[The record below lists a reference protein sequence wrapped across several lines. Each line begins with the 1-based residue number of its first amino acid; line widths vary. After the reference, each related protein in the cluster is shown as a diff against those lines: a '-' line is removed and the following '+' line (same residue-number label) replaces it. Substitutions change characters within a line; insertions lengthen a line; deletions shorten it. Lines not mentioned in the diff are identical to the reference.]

1 MGELNMIEPSAKAS
15 QLIDGLKAFIR
26 DDVAPLAQREGIL
39 WGEPVPRPLLRDLWK
54 RSCEL
59 GFYNAMLPSSL
70 GGAGLSVSELC
81 AVKEAAAL
89 SGSPLAPHV
98 LGELS
103 GPPRIGHLFKV
114 ASAYQIEAF
123 LRPVC
128 TADKAVCFALT
139 EAEAGSDASAIGT
152 MARRDGEHYVLSGTK
167 RYISGAPYA
176 DLAVLLAVTE
186 PGRGA
191 QGISAFFVDLTVP
204 GVRVDSDYSVMSGG
218 GAHGN
223 IHLDDVRVPVESR
236 IGDEGE
242 GFKLAMGRIT
252 LNRLLHCP
260 TMLGMAGLALNLSL
274 DYART
279 RKQFGQPIAM
289 FQAINHMLADMAT
302 ELYAARSMMYA
313 TAANNDAGGDIK
325 VQAPMCKLFASETA
339 FRIADKAVQIH
350 GGAGLIK
357 GHPVEWLFRATRM
370 MRVLTGTS
378 EIQRNTIAKGILM
391 PG

>member
-1 MGELNMIEPSAKAS
+1 MIKPSEKAARLIEGINAFVRDEL
-15 QLIDGLKAFIR
+15 D
-26 DDVAPLAQREGIL
+26 PLAKREGIV
-39 WGEPVPRPLLRDLWK
+39 WGEPVAKSLLRDIWS

-59 GFYNAMLPSSL
+59 GFYNAMLPQAL
-70 GGAGLSVSELC
+70 GGAGLGVADLC
-81 AVKEAAAL
+81 ALKEAAVL
-89 SGSPLAPHV
+89 TGSPLAPHI

-103 GPPRIGHLFKV
+103 GPPRVGHLFKV
-114 ASAYQIEAF
+114 ANQYQVETF
-123 LRPVC
+123 LGPICR
-128 TADKAVCFALT
+128 AEKAVCFALT
-139 EAEAGSDASAIGT
+139 EAEAGSDATAIGT
-152 MARRDGEHYVLSGTK
+152 EARLEGEHYVLNGAK

-176 DLAVLLAVTE
+176 DLAVLLAVTG
-186 PGRGA
+186 PGRGP
-191 QGISAFFVDLTVP
+191 QGISAFFIDLHAE
-204 GVRVDSDYSVMSGG
+204 GVSIDSDYSVMSGG

-223 IHLDDVRVPVESR
+223 ILLKDVRVPVANR
-236 IGDEGE
+236 IGEEGA

-289 FQAINHMLADMAT
+289 FQSINHMLADMAT

-313 TAANNDAGGDIK
+313 TAAHNDAGGDIK
-325 VQAPMCKLFASETA
+325 VQAPMCKLYASETA
-339 FRIADKAVQIH
+339 FRIADRAVQIH

-357 GHPVEWLFRATRM
+357 GHPVEWIFRASRM
-370 MRVLTGTS
+370 MRILTGTS

>member
-1 MGELNMIEPSAKAS
+1 MGDMHMIKPSEKAGRIIEGIQAFVRDELT
-15 QLIDGLKAFIR
+15 
-26 DDVAPLAQREGIL
+26 PLAEREGIV
-39 WGEPVPRPLLRDLWK
+39 WGEPVAKTLLRDIWR

-59 GFYNAMLPSSL
+59 GFYNVMLPETL
-70 GGAGLSVSELC
+70 GGAGLNVAELC
-81 AVKEAAAL
+81 AVKEAAVL
-89 SGSPLAPHV
+89 TGSPLAPHI

-103 GPPRIGHLFKV
+103 GPPRVGHLFRV
-114 ASAYQIEAF
+114 ASEHQVEAF

-128 TADKAVCFALT
+128 QAEKAVCFALT
-139 EAEAGSDASAIGT
+139 EAEAGSDATAIST
-152 MARRDGEHYVLSGTK
+152 SARRDGEHYVLSGAK

-186 PGRGA
+186 PGRGP
-191 QGISAFFVDLTVP
+191 QGISAFFVDLAAP
-204 GVRVDSDYSVMSGG
+204 GVRIESDYSVMSGG

-223 IHLDDVRVPVESR
+223 IVLEDVRVPVENR
-236 IGDEGE
+236 ISDEGA

-260 TMLGMAGLALNLSL
+260 TMLGMAGLALQLSL
-274 DYART
+274 DHARS

-289 FQAINHMLADMAT
+289 FQAVNHMLADMAT

-313 TAANNDAGGDIK
+313 TAVNNDAGGDIK
-325 VQAPMCKLFASETA
+325 MQAPMCKLFASETA
-339 FRIADKAVQIH
+339 FRIADKAVQVH

-357 GHPVEWLFRATRM
+357 GHPVEFLFRATRM

-378 EIQRNTIAKGILM
+378 EIQRNTIAKGILL

>member
-1 MGELNMIEPSAKAS
+1 MINPSEKAAHLIEGINAFVRDEL
-15 QLIDGLKAFIR
+15 D
-26 DDVAPLAQREGIL
+26 PLAKREGIV
-39 WGEPVPRPLLRDLWK
+39 WGEPVARPLLRDIWK

-59 GFYNAMLPSSL
+59 GFYNAMLPESL
-70 GGAGLSVSELC
+70 GGAGLGVADLC
-81 AVKEAAAL
+81 ALKEAVVL
-89 SGSPLAPHV
+89 TGSPLAPHV

-103 GPPRIGHLFKV
+103 GPPRVGHLFKV
-114 ASAYQIEAF
+114 ASDYQVEKF
-123 LRPVC
+123 LGPICR
-128 TADKAVCFALT
+128 AEKAVCFALT
-139 EAEAGSDASAIGT
+139 EAEAGSDATAIGT
-152 MARRDGEHYVLSGTK
+152 EARHAGDHYVLSGAK

-176 DLAVLLAVTE
+176 DLAVLLAVTNPE
-186 PGRGA
+186 LGPR
-191 QGISAFFVDLTVP
+191 GISAFFVDLHAP
-204 GVRVDSDYSVMSGG
+204 GVSVDSDYSVMSGG

-223 IHLDDVRVPVESR
+223 ILLDDVRIPLQNR
-236 IGDEGE
+236 IGDEGA

-289 FQAINHMLADMAT
+289 FQSINHMLADMAT

-325 VQAPMCKLFASETA
+325 VQAPMCKLYASETA
-339 FRIADKAVQIH
+339 FRIADRAVQIH

-357 GHPVEWLFRATRM
+357 GHPVEWLFRASRM
-370 MRVLTGTS
+370 MRILTGTS
-378 EIQRNTIAKGILM
+378 EIQRNTIAKGILL
-391 PG
+391 PA

>member
-1 MGELNMIEPSAKAS
+1 MIKPSEKAARLIEGINAFVRDEL
-15 QLIDGLKAFIR
+15 D
-26 DDVAPLAQREGIL
+26 PLAKREGIV
-39 WGEPVPRPLLRDLWK
+39 WGEPVAKSLLRDIWS

-59 GFYNAMLPSSL
+59 GFYNAMLPQAL
-70 GGAGLSVSELC
+70 GGAGLGVADLC
-81 AVKEAAAL
+81 ALKEAAVL
-89 SGSPLAPHV
+89 TGSPLAPHI

-103 GPPRIGHLFKV
+103 GPPRVGHLFKV
-114 ASAYQIEAF
+114 ANQYQVETF
-123 LRPVC
+123 LGPICR
-128 TADKAVCFALT
+128 AEKAVCFALT
-139 EAEAGSDASAIGT
+139 EAEAGSDATAIGT
-152 MARRDGEHYVLSGTK
+152 EARLDGEHYVLNGAK

-176 DLAVLLAVTE
+176 DLAVLLAVTG
-186 PGRGA
+186 PGRGP
-191 QGISAFFVDLTVP
+191 QGISAFFIDLHAE
-204 GVRVDSDYSVMSGG
+204 GVSIDSDYSVMSGG

-223 IHLDDVRVPVESR
+223 ILLKDVRVPVANR
-236 IGDEGE
+236 IGEEGA

-289 FQAINHMLADMAT
+289 FQSINHMLADMAT

-325 VQAPMCKLFASETA
+325 VQAPMCKLYASETA
-339 FRIADKAVQIH
+339 FRIADRAVQIH

-357 GHPVEWLFRATRM
+357 GHPVEWIFRASRM
-370 MRVLTGTS
+370 MRILTGTS

>member
-1 MGELNMIEPSAKAS
+1 MIKPSEKAGRIIEGIQAFVRDELT
-15 QLIDGLKAFIR
+15 
-26 DDVAPLAQREGIL
+26 PLAEREGIV
-39 WGEPVPRPLLRDLWK
+39 WGEPVAKTLLRDIWR

-59 GFYNAMLPSSL
+59 GFYNVMLPETL
-70 GGAGLSVSELC
+70 GGAGLNVAELC
-81 AVKEAAAL
+81 AVKEAAVL
-89 SGSPLAPHV
+89 TGSPLAPHI

-103 GPPRIGHLFKV
+103 GPPRVGHLFRV
-114 ASAYQIEAF
+114 ASEHQVEAF

-128 TADKAVCFALT
+128 QAEKAVCFALT
-139 EAEAGSDASAIGT
+139 EAEAGSDATAIST
-152 MARRDGEHYVLSGTK
+152 SARRDGEHYVLSGAK

-186 PGRGA
+186 PGRGP
-191 QGISAFFVDLTVP
+191 QGISAFFVDLAAP
-204 GVRVDSDYSVMSGG
+204 GVRIESDYSVMSGG

-223 IHLDDVRVPVESR
+223 IVLEDVRVPVENR
-236 IGDEGE
+236 ISDEGA

-260 TMLGMAGLALNLSL
+260 TMLGMAGLALQLSL
-274 DYART
+274 DHARS

-289 FQAINHMLADMAT
+289 FQAVNHMLADMAT

-313 TAANNDAGGDIK
+313 TAVNNDAGGDIK

-339 FRIADKAVQIH
+339 FRIADKAVQVH

-357 GHPVEWLFRATRM
+357 GHPVEFLFRATRM

-378 EIQRNTIAKGILM
+378 EIQRNTIAKGILL

>member
-1 MGELNMIEPSAKAS
+1 MIKPSEKAARLIEGINAFVRDEL
-15 QLIDGLKAFIR
+15 D
-26 DDVAPLAQREGIL
+26 PLAKREGIV
-39 WGEPVPRPLLRDLWK
+39 WGEPVAKSLLRDIWS

-59 GFYNAMLPSSL
+59 GFYNAMLPQAL
-70 GGAGLSVSELC
+70 GGAGLGVADLC
-81 AVKEAAAL
+81 ALKEAAVL
-89 SGSPLAPHV
+89 TGSPLAPHI

-103 GPPRIGHLFKV
+103 GPPRVGHLFKV
-114 ASAYQIEAF
+114 ANQYQVETF
-123 LRPVC
+123 LGPICR
-128 TADKAVCFALT
+128 AEKAVCFALT
-139 EAEAGSDASAIGT
+139 EAEAGSDATAIGT
-152 MARRDGEHYVLSGTK
+152 EARLEGEHYVLNGAK

-176 DLAVLLAVTE
+176 DLAVLLAVTG
-186 PGRGA
+186 PGRGP
-191 QGISAFFVDLTVP
+191 QGISAFFIDLHAE
-204 GVRVDSDYSVMSGG
+204 GVSIDSDYSVMSGG

-223 IHLDDVRVPVESR
+223 ILLKDVCVPVANR
-236 IGDEGE
+236 IGEEGA

-289 FQAINHMLADMAT
+289 FQSINHMLADMAT

-313 TAANNDAGGDIK
+313 TAAHNDAGGDIK
-325 VQAPMCKLFASETA
+325 VQAPMCKLYASETA
-339 FRIADKAVQIH
+339 FRIADRAVQIH

-357 GHPVEWLFRATRM
+357 GHPVEWIFRASRM
-370 MRVLTGTS
+370 MRILTGTS

>member
-1 MGELNMIEPSAKAS
+1 MIKPSEKAARLIEGINAFVRDEL
-15 QLIDGLKAFIR
+15 D
-26 DDVAPLAQREGIL
+26 PLAKREGIV
-39 WGEPVPRPLLRDLWK
+39 WGEPVPRSLLRDIWS

-59 GFYNAMLPSSL
+59 GFYNAMLPQAL
-70 GGAGLSVSELC
+70 GGAGLGVADLC
-81 AVKEAAAL
+81 ALKEAAVL
-89 SGSPLAPHV
+89 TGSPLAPHI

-103 GPPRIGHLFKV
+103 GPPRVGHLFKV
-114 ASAYQIEAF
+114 ANQYQVETF
-123 LRPVC
+123 LGPICR
-128 TADKAVCFALT
+128 AEKAVCFALT
-139 EAEAGSDASAIGT
+139 EAEAGSDATAIGT
-152 MARRDGEHYVLSGTK
+152 EARLECEHYVLNGAK

-176 DLAVLLAVTE
+176 DLAVLLAVTG
-186 PGRGA
+186 PGRGP
-191 QGISAFFVDLTVP
+191 QGISAFFIDLHAE
-204 GVRVDSDYSVMSGG
+204 GVSIDSDYSVMSGG

-223 IHLDDVRVPVESR
+223 ILLKDVRVPVANR
-236 IGDEGE
+236 IGEEGA

-289 FQAINHMLADMAT
+289 FQSINHMLADMAT

-325 VQAPMCKLFASETA
+325 VQAPMCKLYASETA
-339 FRIADKAVQIH
+339 FRIADRAVQIH

-357 GHPVEWLFRATRM
+357 GHPVEWIFRASRM
-370 MRVLTGTS
+370 MRILTGTS

>member
-1 MGELNMIEPSAKAS
+1 MIKPSEKAARLIEGINTFVRDEL
-15 QLIDGLKAFIR
+15 D
-26 DDVAPLAQREGIL
+26 PLAKREGIV
-39 WGEPVPRPLLRDLWK
+39 WGEPVAKSLLRDIWS

-59 GFYNAMLPSSL
+59 GFYNAMLPETL
-70 GGAGLSVSELC
+70 GGAGLGVADLC
-81 AVKEAAAL
+81 ALKEAAVL
-89 SGSPLAPHV
+89 TGSPLAPHI

-103 GPPRIGHLFKV
+103 GPPRVGHLFKV
-114 ASAYQIEAF
+114 ANQHQVEAF
-123 LRPVC
+123 LGPICR
-128 TADKAVCFALT
+128 AEKAVCFALT
-139 EAEAGSDASAIGT
+139 EAEAGSDATAIGT
-152 MARRDGEHYVLSGTK
+152 EARLEGEHYVLNGAK

-176 DLAVLLAVTE
+176 DLAVLLAVTG
-186 PGRGA
+186 PGRGP
-191 QGISAFFVDLTVP
+191 QGISAFFIDLHAE
-204 GVRVDSDYSVMSGG
+204 GVAIDSDYSVMSGG

-223 IHLDDVRVPVESR
+223 ILLKDVRVPVANR
-236 IGDEGE
+236 IGEEGA

-289 FQAINHMLADMAT
+289 FQSINHMLADMAT

-325 VQAPMCKLFASETA
+325 VQAPMCKLYASETA
-339 FRIADKAVQIH
+339 FRIADRAVQIH

-357 GHPVEWLFRATRM
+357 GHPVEWIFRASRM
-370 MRVLTGTS
+370 MRILTGTS

>member
-1 MGELNMIEPSAKAS
+1 MIKPSEKAARLIEGINAFVRDEL
-15 QLIDGLKAFIR
+15 D
-26 DDVAPLAQREGIL
+26 PLAKREGIV
-39 WGEPVPRPLLRDLWK
+39 WGEPVAKSLLRDIWS

-59 GFYNAMLPSSL
+59 GFYNAMLPETL
-70 GGAGLSVSELC
+70 GGAGLGVADLC
-81 AVKEAAAL
+81 ALKEAAVL
-89 SGSPLAPHV
+89 TGSPLAPHI

-103 GPPRIGHLFKV
+103 GPPRVGHLFKV
-114 ASAYQIEAF
+114 ANQYQVETF
-123 LRPVC
+123 LGPICR
-128 TADKAVCFALT
+128 AEKAVCFALT
-139 EAEAGSDASAIGT
+139 EAEAGSDATAIGT
-152 MARRDGEHYVLSGTK
+152 EARLEGEHYVLNGAK

-176 DLAVLLAVTE
+176 DLAVLLAVTG
-186 PGRGA
+186 PGRGP
-191 QGISAFFVDLTVP
+191 QGISAFFIDLHAE
-204 GVRVDSDYSVMSGG
+204 GVSIDSDYSVMSGG

-223 IHLDDVRVPVESR
+223 ILLKDVRVPVANR
-236 IGDEGE
+236 IGEEGA

-289 FQAINHMLADMAT
+289 FQSINHMLADMAT

-325 VQAPMCKLFASETA
+325 VQAPMCKLYASETA
-339 FRIADKAVQIH
+339 FRIADRAVQIH

-357 GHPVEWLFRATRM
+357 GHPVEWIFRASRM
-370 MRVLTGTS
+370 MRILTGTS

>member
-1 MGELNMIEPSAKAS
+1 MIKPSEKAARLIEGINAFVRDEL
-15 QLIDGLKAFIR
+15 D
-26 DDVAPLAQREGIL
+26 PLAKREGIV
-39 WGEPVPRPLLRDLWK
+39 WGEPVARSLLRDIWS

-59 GFYNAMLPSSL
+59 GFYNAMLPQAL
-70 GGAGLSVSELC
+70 GGAGLGVADLC
-81 AVKEAAAL
+81 ALKEAAVL
-89 SGSPLAPHV
+89 TGSPLAPHI

-103 GPPRIGHLFKV
+103 GPPRVGHLFKV
-114 ASAYQIEAF
+114 ANQYQVETF
-123 LRPVC
+123 LGPICR
-128 TADKAVCFALT
+128 AEKAVCFALT
-139 EAEAGSDASAIGT
+139 EAEAGSDATAIGT
-152 MARRDGEHYVLSGTK
+152 EARLEGEHYVLNGAK

-176 DLAVLLAVTE
+176 DLAVLLAVTG
-186 PGRGA
+186 PGRGP
-191 QGISAFFVDLTVP
+191 QGISAFFIDLHAE
-204 GVRVDSDYSVMSGG
+204 GVSIDSDYSVMSGG

-223 IHLDDVRVPVESR
+223 ILLKDVRVPVANR
-236 IGDEGE
+236 IGEEGA

-289 FQAINHMLADMAT
+289 FQSINHMLADMAT

-313 TAANNDAGGDIK
+313 TAAHNDAGGDIK
-325 VQAPMCKLFASETA
+325 VQAPMCKLYASETA
-339 FRIADKAVQIH
+339 FRIADRAVQIH

-357 GHPVEWLFRATRM
+357 GHPVEWIFRASRM
-370 MRVLTGTS
+370 MRILTGTS

>member
-1 MGELNMIEPSAKAS
+1 MIKPSEKAGRIIEGIQAFVRDELT
-15 QLIDGLKAFIR
+15 
-26 DDVAPLAQREGIL
+26 PLAEREGIV
-39 WGEPVPRPLLRDLWK
+39 WGEPVAKTLLRDIWR

-59 GFYNAMLPSSL
+59 GFYNVMLPETL
-70 GGAGLSVSELC
+70 GGAGLNVAELC
-81 AVKEAAAL
+81 AVKEAAVL
-89 SGSPLAPHV
+89 TGSPLAPHI

-103 GPPRIGHLFKV
+103 GPPRVGHLFRV
-114 ASAYQIEAF
+114 ASEHQVEAF

-128 TADKAVCFALT
+128 QAEKAVCFALT
-139 EAEAGSDASAIGT
+139 EAEAGSDATAIST
-152 MARRDGEHYVLSGTK
+152 SARRDGEHYVLSGAK

-186 PGRGA
+186 PGRGP
-191 QGISAFFVDLTVP
+191 QGISAFFVDLAAP
-204 GVRVDSDYSVMSGG
+204 GVRIESDYSVMSGG

-223 IHLDDVRVPVESR
+223 IVLEDVRVPVENR
-236 IGDEGE
+236 IGDEGA

-260 TMLGMAGLALNLSL
+260 TMLGMAGLALQLSL
-274 DYART
+274 DHARS

-289 FQAINHMLADMAT
+289 FQAVNHMLADMAT

-313 TAANNDAGGDIK
+313 TAVNNDAGGDIK

-339 FRIADKAVQIH
+339 FRIADKAVQVH

-357 GHPVEWLFRATRM
+357 GHPVEFLFRATRM

-378 EIQRNTIAKGILM
+378 EIQRNTIAKGILL

>member
-1 MGELNMIEPSAKAS
+1 MIQPSEKAARLIEGINAFARDEL
-15 QLIDGLKAFIR
+15 
-26 DDVAPLAQREGIL
+26 APLAEREGIT
-39 WGEPVPRPLLRDLWK
+39 WGEPVAKPLLRDIWR

-59 GFYNAMLPSSL
+59 GFYNAMLPEAL
-70 GGAGLSVSELC
+70 GGAGLGVADLC
-81 AVKEAAAL
+81 ALKEAAVL
-89 SGSPLAPHV
+89 TGSPLAPHI

-103 GPPRIGHLFKV
+103 GPPRVGHLFKV
-114 ASAYQIEAF
+114 ANDYQVENF
-123 LRPVC
+123 LKPICR
-128 TADKAVCFALT
+128 AEKAVCFALT
-139 EAEAGSDASAIGT
+139 EAEAGSDAAALGT
-152 MARRDGEHYVLSGTK
+152 EARLDGDHYVLNGAK

-176 DLAVLLAVTE
+176 DLAVLLAVTT
-186 PGRGA
+186 PGRGP
-191 QGISAFFVDLTVP
+191 QGISAFFVDLHAE
-204 GVRVDSDYSVMSGG
+204 GVSVDSDYSVMSGG

-223 IHLDDVRVPVESR
+223 ILLKDVRVPVQSR
-236 IGDEGE
+236 IGDEGQ

-289 FQAINHMLADMAT
+289 FQSINHMLADMAT

-325 VQAPMCKLFASETA
+325 VQAPMCKLYASETA
-339 FRIADKAVQIH
+339 FRIIDRAVQIH

-357 GHPVEWLFRATRM
+357 GHPVEWLFRASRM
-370 MRVLTGTS
+370 MRILTGTS

-391 PG
+391 PA

>member
-1 MGELNMIEPSAKAS
+1 MIKTSEKTARLIEGINAFVRDEL
-15 QLIDGLKAFIR
+15 D
-26 DDVAPLAQREGIL
+26 PLAKREGIV
-39 WGEPVPRPLLRDLWK
+39 WGEPVAKSLLRDIWS

-59 GFYNAMLPSSL
+59 GFYNAMLPETL
-70 GGAGLSVSELC
+70 GGAGLGVADLC
-81 AVKEAAAL
+81 ALKEATVL
-89 SGSPLAPHV
+89 TGSPLAPHI

-103 GPPRIGHLFKV
+103 GPPRVGHLFKV
-114 ASAYQIEAF
+114 ANQHQVEAF
-123 LRPVC
+123 LGPICR
-128 TADKAVCFALT
+128 AEKAVCFALT
-139 EAEAGSDASAIGT
+139 EAEAGSDATAIGT
-152 MARRDGEHYVLSGTK
+152 EARLEGEHYVLNGAK

-176 DLAVLLAVTE
+176 DLAVLLAVTG
-186 PGRGA
+186 PGRGP
-191 QGISAFFVDLTVP
+191 QGISAFFIDLNAE
-204 GVRVDSDYSVMSGG
+204 GVAIDSDYSVMSGG

-223 IHLDDVRVPVESR
+223 ILLKDVRVPVANR
-236 IGDEGE
+236 IGEEGA

-289 FQAINHMLADMAT
+289 FQSINHMLADMAT

-325 VQAPMCKLFASETA
+325 VQAPMCKLYASETA
-339 FRIADKAVQIH
+339 FRIADRAVQIH

-357 GHPVEWLFRATRM
+357 GHPVEWIFRASRM
-370 MRVLTGTS
+370 MRILTGTS

>member
-1 MGELNMIEPSAKAS
+1 MIKPSEKAARLIEGINTFVRDEL
-15 QLIDGLKAFIR
+15 D
-26 DDVAPLAQREGIL
+26 PLAKREGIV
-39 WGEPVPRPLLRDLWK
+39 WGEPVAKSLLRDIWS

-59 GFYNAMLPSSL
+59 GFYNAMLPQAL
-70 GGAGLSVSELC
+70 GGAGLGVADLC
-81 AVKEAAAL
+81 ALKEAAVL
-89 SGSPLAPHV
+89 TGSPLAPHI

-103 GPPRIGHLFKV
+103 GPPRVGHLFKV
-114 ASAYQIEAF
+114 ANQYQVETF
-123 LRPVC
+123 LGPICR
-128 TADKAVCFALT
+128 AEKAVCFALT
-139 EAEAGSDASAIGT
+139 EAEAGSDATAIGT
-152 MARRDGEHYVLSGTK
+152 EARLEGEHYVLNGAK

-176 DLAVLLAVTE
+176 DLAVLLAVTG
-186 PGRGA
+186 PGRGP
-191 QGISAFFVDLTVP
+191 QGISAFFIDLHAE
-204 GVRVDSDYSVMSGG
+204 GVAIDSDYSVMSGG

-223 IHLDDVRVPVESR
+223 ILLKDVRVPVANR
-236 IGDEGE
+236 IGEEGA

-289 FQAINHMLADMAT
+289 FQSINHMLADMAT

-325 VQAPMCKLFASETA
+325 VQAPMCKLYASETA
-339 FRIADKAVQIH
+339 FRIADRAVQIH

-357 GHPVEWLFRATRM
+357 GHPVEWIFRASRM
-370 MRVLTGTS
+370 MRILTGTS

>member
-1 MGELNMIEPSAKAS
+1 MTMPSEKAARLIEGINAFARDEL
-15 QLIDGLKAFIR
+15 
-26 DDVAPLAQREGIL
+26 APLAKREGIV
-39 WGEPVPRPLLRDLWK
+39 WGEPVAKPLLRDIWR

-59 GFYNAMLPSSL
+59 GFYNAMLPEAL
-70 GGAGLSVSELC
+70 GGAGLGVADLC
-81 AVKEAAAL
+81 ALKEAAVL
-89 SGSPLAPHV
+89 TGSPLAPHI

-103 GPPRIGHLFKV
+103 GPPRVGHLFKV
-114 ASAYQIEAF
+114 ANPFQVETF
-123 LRPVC
+123 LGPICR
-128 TADKAVCFALT
+128 AEKAVCFALT
-139 EAEAGSDASAIGT
+139 EAEAGSDATAIGT
-152 MARRDGEHYVLSGTK
+152 EARLEGDHYVLNGAK

-186 PGRGA
+186 PGRGP
-191 QGISAFFVDLTVP
+191 QGISAFFVDLHAE
-204 GVRVDSDYSVMSGG
+204 GVSIDSDYSVMSGG

-223 IHLDDVRVPVESR
+223 ILLKDVRVPVQSR
-236 IGDEGE
+236 IGDEGA

-289 FQAINHMLADMAT
+289 FQSINHMLADMAT

-325 VQAPMCKLFASETA
+325 VQAPMCKLYASETA

-357 GHPVEWLFRATRM
+357 GHPVEWIFRASRM
-370 MRVLTGTS
+370 MRILTGTS

-391 PG
+391 PN

>member
-1 MGELNMIEPSAKAS
+1 MIKPSEKAGRIIEGIQAFVRDELT
-15 QLIDGLKAFIR
+15 
-26 DDVAPLAQREGIL
+26 PLAEREGIV
-39 WGEPVPRPLLRDLWK
+39 WGEPVAKTLLRDIWR

-59 GFYNAMLPSSL
+59 GFYNVMLPETL
-70 GGAGLSVSELC
+70 GGAGLNVAELC
-81 AVKEAAAL
+81 AVKEAAVL
-89 SGSPLAPHV
+89 TGSPLAPHI

-103 GPPRIGHLFKV
+103 GPPRVGPRFRV
-114 ASAYQIEAF
+114 ASEHQVEAF

-128 TADKAVCFALT
+128 QAEKAVCFALT
-139 EAEAGSDASAIGT
+139 EAEAGSDATAIST
-152 MARRDGEHYVLSGTK
+152 SARRDGEHYVLSGAK

-186 PGRGA
+186 PGRGP
-191 QGISAFFVDLTVP
+191 QGISAFFVDLAAP
-204 GVRVDSDYSVMSGG
+204 GVRIESDYSVMSGG

-223 IHLDDVRVPVESR
+223 IVLEDVRVPVENR
-236 IGDEGE
+236 IGDEGA

-260 TMLGMAGLALNLSL
+260 TMLGMAGLALQLSL
-274 DYART
+274 DHARS

-289 FQAINHMLADMAT
+289 FQAVNHMLADMAT

-313 TAANNDAGGDIK
+313 TAVNNDAGGDIK

-339 FRIADKAVQIH
+339 FRIADKAVQVH

-357 GHPVEWLFRATRM
+357 GHPVEFLFRATRM

-378 EIQRNTIAKGILM
+378 EIQRNTIAKGILL

>member
-1 MGELNMIEPSAKAS
+1 MIKPSEKAARLIEGINTFVRDEL
-15 QLIDGLKAFIR
+15 D
-26 DDVAPLAQREGIL
+26 PLAKREGIV
-39 WGEPVPRPLLRDLWK
+39 WGEPVAKSLLRDIWS

-59 GFYNAMLPSSL
+59 GFYNAMLPETL
-70 GGAGLSVSELC
+70 GGAGLGVADLC
-81 AVKEAAAL
+81 ALKEAAVL
-89 SGSPLAPHV
+89 TGSPLAPHI

-103 GPPRIGHLFKV
+103 GPPRVGHLFKV
-114 ASAYQIEAF
+114 ANQHQVEAF
-123 LRPVC
+123 LGPICR
-128 TADKAVCFALT
+128 AEKAVCFALT
-139 EAEAGSDASAIGT
+139 EAEAGSDATAIGT
-152 MARRDGEHYVLSGTK
+152 EARLEGEHYVLNGAK

-176 DLAVLLAVTE
+176 DLAVLLAVTG
-186 PGRGA
+186 PGRGP
-191 QGISAFFVDLTVP
+191 QGISAFFIDLHAE
-204 GVRVDSDYSVMSGG
+204 GVAIDSDYSVMSGG

-223 IHLDDVRVPVESR
+223 ILLKDVRVPVANR
-236 IGDEGE
+236 IGDEGA

-289 FQAINHMLADMAT
+289 FQSINHMLADMAT

-325 VQAPMCKLFASETA
+325 VQAPMCKLYASETA
-339 FRIADKAVQIH
+339 FRIADRAVQIH

-357 GHPVEWLFRATRM
+357 GHPVEWIFRASRM
-370 MRVLTGTS
+370 MRILTGTS

>member
-1 MGELNMIEPSAKAS
+1 MIKPSEKAARLIEGINAFVRDEL
-15 QLIDGLKAFIR
+15 D
-26 DDVAPLAQREGIL
+26 PLAKREGIV
-39 WGEPVPRPLLRDLWK
+39 WGEPVAKSLLRDIWS

-59 GFYNAMLPSSL
+59 GFYNAMLPETL
-70 GGAGLSVSELC
+70 GGAGLGVADLC
-81 AVKEAAAL
+81 ALKEAAVL
-89 SGSPLAPHV
+89 TGSPLAPHI

-103 GPPRIGHLFKV
+103 GPPRVGHLFKV
-114 ASAYQIEAF
+114 ANKYQVETF
-123 LRPVC
+123 LGPIC
-128 TADKAVCFALT
+128 CAEKAVCFALT
-139 EAEAGSDASAIGT
+139 EAEAGSDATAIGT
-152 MARRDGEHYVLSGTK
+152 EARLEGEHYVLNGAK

-176 DLAVLLAVTE
+176 DLAVLLAVTG
-186 PGRGA
+186 PGRGP
-191 QGISAFFVDLTVP
+191 QGISAFFIDLHAE
-204 GVRVDSDYSVMSGG
+204 GVAIDSDYSVMSGG

-223 IHLDDVRVPVESR
+223 ILLKDVRVPVANR
-236 IGDEGE
+236 IGEEGA

-289 FQAINHMLADMAT
+289 FQSINHMLADMAT

-325 VQAPMCKLFASETA
+325 VQAPMCKLYASETA
-339 FRIADKAVQIH
+339 FRIADRAVQIH

-357 GHPVEWLFRATRM
+357 GHPVEWIFRASRM
-370 MRVLTGTS
+370 MRILTGTS

>member
-1 MGELNMIEPSAKAS
+1 MIKPSEKAAR
-15 QLIDGLKAFIR
+15 LIDGINAFVR
-26 DDVAPLAQREGIL
+26 DELAPLAARENII
-39 WGEPVPRPLLRDLWK
+39 WGEPVARPLLNDIWQ

-59 GFYNAMLPSSL
+59 GFYNAMLPEAL
-70 GGAGLSVSELC
+70 GGAGLNVVDLC
-81 AVKEAAAL
+81 ALKEAAVL
-89 SGSPLAPHV
+89 TGSPLAPHI

-103 GPPRIGHLFKV
+103 GPPRVGHLFKV
-114 ASAYQIEAF
+114 ASDYQIEAF
-123 LRPVC
+123 LRPIC
-128 TADKAVCFALT
+128 RAEKAVCFALT
-139 EAEAGSDASAIGT
+139 EAEAGSDATAIGT
-152 MARRDGEHYVLSGTK
+152 EARRDGDHYVLRGAK

-176 DLAVLLAVTE
+176 DLAVLLAVTG
-186 PGRGA
+186 PGRGPH
-191 QGISAFFVDLTVP
+191 GISAFFVDLHGD
-204 GVRVDSDYSVMSGG
+204 GVSIDNDYSVMSGG

-223 IHLDDVRVPVESR
+223 ITLEDVRVPVENR
-236 IGDEGE
+236 IGDEGA

-260 TMLGMAGLALNLSL
+260 TMLGMAGLALNRSL
-274 DYART
+274 DHSRT

-350 GGAGLIK
+350 GGTGLIK

-378 EIQRNTIAKGILM
+378 EIQRNTIAKGILL
-391 PG
+391 PS

>member
-1 MGELNMIEPSAKAS
+1 MIKPSEKAARLIEGINAFVRDEL
-15 QLIDGLKAFIR
+15 D
-26 DDVAPLAQREGIL
+26 PLAKREGIV
-39 WGEPVPRPLLRDLWK
+39 WGEPVAKSLLRDIWS

-59 GFYNAMLPSSL
+59 GFYNAMLPQAL
-70 GGAGLSVSELC
+70 GGAGLGVADLC
-81 AVKEAAAL
+81 ALKEAAVL
-89 SGSPLAPHV
+89 TGSPLAPHI

-103 GPPRIGHLFKV
+103 GPPRVGHLFKV
-114 ASAYQIEAF
+114 ANQYQVETF
-123 LRPVC
+123 LGPICR
-128 TADKAVCFALT
+128 AEKAVCFALT
-139 EAEAGSDASAIGT
+139 EAEAGSDATAIGT
-152 MARRDGEHYVLSGTK
+152 EARLEGEHYVLNGAK

-186 PGRGA
+186 PGRGP
-191 QGISAFFVDLTVP
+191 QGISAFFIDLHAE
-204 GVRVDSDYSVMSGG
+204 GVSIDSDYSVMSGG

-223 IHLDDVRVPVESR
+223 ILLKDVRVPVANR
-236 IGDEGE
+236 IGEEGA

-289 FQAINHMLADMAT
+289 FQSINHMLADMAT

-313 TAANNDAGGDIK
+313 TAAHNDAGGDIK
-325 VQAPMCKLFASETA
+325 VQAPMCKLYASETA
-339 FRIADKAVQIH
+339 FRIADRAVQIH

-357 GHPVEWLFRATRM
+357 GHPVEWIFRASRM
-370 MRVLTGTS
+370 MRILTGTS